1 MSMRTNEDFK
11 AEVYKRGIEK
21 IQKRR
26 AKQRKIISA
35 MSVGIAAACFILVI
49 FAASPNIINQKNEK
63 SQLKS
68 ANSFPIIIEKPSNDK
83 HIDVTEQEDVLVV
96 EINSENEKSYMIQI
110 TDGVQIK
117 RFVEIITEIEE
128 QGLIKKE
135 KDTIKVKNYSKNE
148 YILNLKYKGIYKEYS
163 LKGNILFSL
172 ESKKDYEV
180 NYNQLEE
187 LYNIIK

>member
-1 MSMRTNEDFK
+1 MRPNP
-11 AEVYKRGIEK
+11 
-21 IQKRR
+21 
-26 AKQRKIISA
+26 
-35 MSVGIAAACFILVI
+35 LVI

-128 QGLIKKE
+128 QGLIKNE
-135 KDTIKVKNYSKNE
+135 QDTIKVSNSSKNE

>member
-68 ANSFPIIIEKPSNDK
+68 ENSFPIIIEKPSNDK

-117 RFVEIITEIEE
+117 RFVEIITEIED
-128 QGLIKKE
+128 QGLIKNE
-135 KDTIKVKNYSKNE
+135 QDTIKVSNSSKNE

>member
-26 AKQRKIISA
+26 RKQRKIISA
-35 MSVGIAAACFILVI
+35 MSVGVAAACFVLVI
-49 FAASPNIINQKNEK
+49 FAVSPNIINQKNEK

-68 ANSFPIIIEKPSNDK
+68 ANSIIGNMEKPSNDK
-83 HIDVTEQEDVLVV
+83 HIDLTEQNDILVV
-96 EINSENEKSYMIQI
+96 EIKSDNEKSYICQI
-110 TDGVQIK
+110 TDGVQLK
-117 RFVEIITEIEE
+117 KFVEIITEIEE
-128 QGLIKKE
+128 QGLINNE
-135 KDTIKVKNYSKNE
+135 QDTIKVSNSSKNE

-180 NYNQLEE
+180 NYKQLEE
-187 LYNIIK
+187 LYNLIK

>member
-1 MSMRTNEDFK
+1 
-11 AEVYKRGIEK
+11 
-21 IQKRR
+21 
-26 AKQRKIISA
+26 
-35 MSVGIAAACFILVI
+35 
-49 FAASPNIINQKNEK
+49 
-63 SQLKS
+63 
-68 ANSFPIIIEKPSNDK
+68 
-83 HIDVTEQEDVLVV
+83 
-96 EINSENEKSYMIQI
+96 MIQI

-128 QGLIKKE
+128 QGLIKNE
-135 KDTIKVKNYSKNE
+135 QDTIKVSNSSKNE

>member
-1 MSMRTNEDFK
+1 
-11 AEVYKRGIEK
+11 
-21 IQKRR
+21 
-26 AKQRKIISA
+26 
-35 MSVGIAAACFILVI
+35 
-49 FAASPNIINQKNEK
+49 
-63 SQLKS
+63 
-68 ANSFPIIIEKPSNDK
+68 
-83 HIDVTEQEDVLVV
+83 
-96 EINSENEKSYMIQI
+96 MIQI

-128 QGLIKKE
+128 QGLIKNE
-135 KDTIKVKNYSKNE
+135 QDTIKASNSSKNE